1 MDEEAAGEDEEAAE
15 SPAGGP
21 DYDYLLGM
29 KLWCLTQE
37 KKDELLK
44 HRDQKEQ
51 ELKKL
56 QVRPPPH
63 IPLRCLHKK
72 SLFYDTS
79 IYILLVCCLL
89 NRSGPNFSFRPH
101 MTTGRFMDAQN

>member
-63 IPLRCLHKK
+63 IPLRCLQKK
-72 SLFYDTS
+72 TLFYDTS
-79 IYILLVCCLL
+79 LYILLSVVC
-89 NRSGPNFSFRPH
+89 
-101 MTTGRFMDAQN
+101 

>member
-1 MDEEAAGEDEEAAE
+1 MDEEAVGEDEEAAE

-63 IPLRCLHKK
+63 IPLRCLQKK
-72 SLFYDTS
+72 NIVL
-79 IYILLVCCLL
+79 
-89 NRSGPNFSFRPH
+89 
-101 MTTGRFMDAQN
+101 